1 MLIFFYQSTYNLDQ
15 IGNWQLKKITSLLS
29 LHKNENRLEL
39 YGLLFTVFAL
49 LFWLCV
55 CLALLF
61 FMSVGWQGQW
71 PLPFFFF
78 LLVKWWSLPFQ
89 YIFQIACLVSQCCG
103 PGLYCHLGSIPAFLS
118 KPMLLTVPDLYC
130 YCSLNEIKGFII

>member
-1 MLIFFYQSTYNLDQ
+1 MNGEFLFLLEFPIGVRSFAGEFASLGANFFYQSTYNLDQ

-61 FMSVGWQGQW
+61 FISVGWQGQW

-78 LLVKWWSLPFQ
+78 F
-89 YIFQIACLVSQCCG
+89 
-103 PGLYCHLGSIPAFLS
+103 
-118 KPMLLTVPDLYC
+118 
-130 YCSLNEIKGFII
+130 